1 MNNKK
6 RGWKVVMTDTAHA
19 YSPVDK
25 IDQTYHCIPELTFS
39 NEQSLNYTINQLQTE
54 NERLKDKI
62 RLLEQ
67 RVFFDGL
74 TGLSRRELCLDV
86 LDKLLADPTIQHVS
100 VVFLDLDNLKTIND
114 KLGHDAGD
122 QAICFFSNML
132 KRHGSQETFVA
143 RYGGDEFVV
152 LLPGEDRP
160 QAAIWCDTLAN
171 KIGETSCVIA
181 GGSECAIYFSAGVY
195 TFSRSTCNDENAPKI
210 TASQLIQFADHSMYQ
225 IKRNKK
231 FSSRV
236 MKSMTINVYEK

>member
-1 MNNKK
+1 
-6 RGWKVVMTDTAHA
+6 MTDIAHA

-25 IDQTYHCIPELTFS
+25 IEQSYPLISELTFS
-39 NEQSLNYTINQLQTE
+39 SEQSLSYRVNQLQTE
-54 NERLKDKI
+54 NERLKGKI

-67 RVFFDGL
+67 RVCFDGL

-86 LDKLLADPTIQHVS
+86 LDKLLSDPTIQHVS

-114 KLGHDAGD
+114 KLGHYAGD

-132 KRHGSQETFVA
+132 KQHGSQEAFVA

-152 LLPGEDRP
+152 LLPGEGKQ
-160 QAAIWCDTLAN
+160 QAEDWCDALAN
-171 KIGETSCVIA
+171 KIGEASCLIA
-181 GGSECAIYFSAGVY
+181 GGGACAIYFSAGVY
-195 TFSRSTCNDENAPKI
+195 TFNRATCTEENAPKI

-236 MKSMTINVYEK
+236 M